1 MLNILV
7 LLRILEY
14 YGVEVDIIK
23 KIIIEWDKICIK
35 PQENFLKTCLSEI
48 CNPILLTNG
57 GTRWDYRTDFYHR
70 EKKKKRSNG
79 KYRIKKKDGN
89 IGIKILQDGH
99 HTIVYF
105 LMLNPMNL
113 NIYQQIISL
122 QNFIVKKKM
131 MVMLNVNLRNMF
143 HNIPVKNL

>member
-70 EKKKKRSNG
+70 
-79 KYRIKKKDGN
+79 
-89 IGIKILQDGH
+89 
-99 HTIVYF
+99 
-105 LMLNPMNL
+105 
-113 NIYQQIISL
+113 
-122 QNFIVKKKM
+122 
-131 MVMLNVNLRNMF
+131 
-143 HNIPVKNL
+143 